1 MFPYQN
7 IRSLV
12 YISRKYAANLQH
24 VCGLYLRR
32 VCRKRVFRM
41 QITFLAHCSGTQC
54 APQVCSAQL
63 SRTVLAHNVRRKF
76 AAHSC
81 RTLYWNTMCAES
93 MPAHSC
99 CALFWHT
106 MCAASLWR
114 TVVAHYSCVP
124 QVCGAQLPCTALF
137 CPPPLPLPT
146 PPPPHPW
153 FITPLPY
160 FFLVPY
166 PQGECEKNVGM
177 VGVLQKKKSGGGGG
191 GGKECRG
198 GGW

>member
-1 MFPYQN
+1 MRPYQN

-24 VCGLYLRR
+24 ICGLYLRR
-32 VCRKRVFRM
+32 VCRKHVFCM

-54 APQVCSAQL
+54 APQVCSTQL

-81 RTLYWNTMCAES
+81 RTLYWHTMCAES
-93 MPAHSC
+93 MQC
-99 CALFWHT
+99 
-106 MCAASLWR
+106 
-114 TVVAHYSCVP
+114 TVVAHYSGTQCAP

-137 CPPPLPLPT
+137 CPPPPTPTPNPT
-146 PPPPHPW
+146 PPIPTPPHPNPW
-153 FITPLPY
+153 FITSTAI

-177 VGVLQKKKSGGGGG
+177 VGKLQKIKIL
-191 GGKECRG
+191 
-198 GGW
+198 GWGWEKM